1 MRFSDSAVD
10 GKTLPGKNWT
20 VMAPTGIHNLR
31 VKAGHFLPA
40 QAEERRNGTM
50 GRGRGVSGDVKCILP
65 FYMMNPPMCWNVG
78 NQDKKKRMCLCV
90 KNQMEAEKVCQP
102 IAQGL
107 AMTRRL
113 QACAGQVATEALSV
127 ITDKIMMLG
136 TTAAP
141 G

>member
-1 MRFSDSAVD
+1 
-10 GKTLPGKNWT
+10 
-20 VMAPTGIHNLR
+20 
-31 VKAGHFLPA
+31 
-40 QAEERRNGTM
+40 
-50 GRGRGVSGDVKCILP
+50 
-65 FYMMNPPMCWNVG
+65 
-78 NQDKKKRMCLCV
+78 
-90 KNQMEAEKVCQP
+90 MEAEKVCQP

-127 ITDKIMMLG
+127 ITDKIMMLS